1 MKTLIK
7 NRQLSFEAQRG
18 CCYYCK
24 CAMWRGHEGRE
35 FRQRHSLT
43 KKQARPL
50 RCTAEHL
57 KARRDGGGNAAGNI
71 VAACLR
77 CNGGRHQQKKAPEP
91 SAFLDFVEQRVAVG
105 EWHGCDLMRHR
116 LRDV

>member
-1 MKTLIK
+1 MKTLAK
-7 NRQLSFEAQRG
+7 NRQLSYEAQRG

-24 CAMWRGHEGRE
+24 CPMWLGHEGKE

-43 KKQARPL
+43 KKQARGL

-57 KARRDGGGNAAGNI
+57 KARRDGGGNAAHNI

-77 CNGGRHQQKKAPEP
+77 CNGGRHQQKQVLEP
-91 SAFLDFVEQRVAVG
+91 SGFVDFVAGQVMRG
-105 EWHGCDLMRHR
+105 EWHPINVNRHG
-116 LRDV
+116 LLGT